1 MSTNITVQSKT
12 KQALRSIST
21 SSNIT
26 SNPFTTQ
33 PNSPPLH
40 LHSIPSTPLAASC
53 TLPPHPFPH
62 PQTPH
67 QQPAHS
73 PPNTPKS
80 YTNPF
85 LPDHHYVP
93 SNSTYRGQVPPH
105 SVSPFLSSV
114 PLPSHHPDPPDPL
127 MNPAP
132 NRLQASATTAT
143 NMDSPLALPLPATFL
158 PRLRYMIAH
167 HTYISPFLNIYLQ
180 DLFTAARFDAPELDG
195 TLLTARAMEDAE
207 KLARACRVLG
217 TELGGWELIR
227 DPAVGRESEGQ
238 GSAVVDD
245 GNGSTH
251 GGEFETGYNLGNGVA
266 IDVGLGPLGETP
278 SSGDVHARVE
288 PPPSKSKS
296 AVHKQKEK
304 AQVVEWHPRPL
315 KVAFDDPRSVEPS
328 IRSTDGVDSEV
339 PMFDVSEADVARI
352 VPRVVSHRVRMR
364 DGWMDEVLAGAV
376 CGATIFVDKGGVER
390 KPGQDGMEV
399 EIGHGEA
406 TVKDV
411 LVRILQRV

>member
-1 MSTNITVQSKT
+1 
-12 KQALRSIST
+12 
-21 SSNIT
+21 
-26 SNPFTTQ
+26 
-33 PNSPPLH
+33 
-40 LHSIPSTPLAASC
+40 
-53 TLPPHPFPH
+53 
-62 PQTPH
+62 
-67 QQPAHS
+67 
-73 PPNTPKS
+73 
-80 YTNPF
+80 
-85 LPDHHYVP
+85 
-93 SNSTYRGQVPPH
+93 
-105 SVSPFLSSV
+105 
-114 PLPSHHPDPPDPL
+114 
-127 MNPAP
+127 
-132 NRLQASATTAT
+132 
-143 NMDSPLALPLPATFL
+143 
-158 PRLRYMIAH
+158 MIAH

-238 GSAVVDD
+238 GLADVDDDDD
-245 GNGSTH
+245 GNGSN
-251 GGEFETGYNLGNGVA
+251 GGSIRGMEFETGYNPGNGVV
-266 IDVGLGPLGETP
+266 IDVGLGSLGETP

-288 PPPSKSKS
+288 QPPRSKSKS
-296 AVHKQKEK
+296 AVHKQKER

-315 KVAFDDPRSVEPS
+315 KVAFDGPRSVEPS

-376 CGATIFVDKGGVER
+376 CGATFFVDKGGVER
-390 KPGQDGMEV
+390 KSGQDGMEV